1 MCACV
6 FVSDI
11 LSPSSLPHS
20 AALHPITPSSLIRY
34 TALEKSSRERDV
46 WTHDEDLDLL
56 RGYQIYGDKWPLI
69 SIFFFPHRC
78 RKELKAR

>member
-1 MCACV
+1 MRCNLDACMRLSNV
-6 FVSDI
+6 YIASYHLYLIMSSAI
-11 LSPSSLPHS
+11 L
-20 AALHPITPSSLIRY
+20 RY
-34 TALEKSSRERDV
+34 TALQKNCTNRQEWSHE
-46 WTHDEDLDLL
+46 EDLDLL